1 MRLQKVPNFQA
12 FTTPHTHGHI
22 ECDLKTYKLRYHKRE
37 YSLQLAATAHTH
49 THNFSHSFPLFYCL
63 FWIYSVFI
71 EDPSVQQTYPQK
83 EREKKKPKTE
93 EQKLNSAFN
102 VISIESTSNYI
113 LKGFY
118 SSNGLWPSET
128 ITTMRRW
135 L

>member
-37 YSLQLAATAHTH
+37 YSLQLAAAAHTH
-49 THNFSHSFPLFYCL
+49 IIFLIHFHCSIVYSGSIRYSERIRQFSKHIL
-63 FWIYSVFI
+63 
-71 EDPSVQQTYPQK
+71 K
-83 EREKKKPKTE
+83 RREKKKPKTE